1 LSILEFNVVAISSSS
16 GGSGGDSGGGDS
28 GSGISNGSLPGDDY
42 TDGEPITD
50 NDGNSYETVVIE
62 GQTWTTTNLNV
73 STYRDGTPIP
83 YISDFNEWNATSTGA
98 YTYAGQDSE
107 SGYGKLYNAAAIIG
121 RHDIDGA
128 TANKILAPEGFHIPT
143 TTEWSNLIYNYT
155 NPTNFL
161 WVSGNGTGN
170 LNGYESDVA
179 SSFLK
184 SQTSWDNNGNNE
196 SGLNLKNYPSIGSYV
211 IYNNYNFY
219 NVTSFGYTYFAVNQL
234 VRYSVDEIWIQ
245 SVVVSDFTLDS
256 VPVGCRND
264 GGNIGYT
271 PGGLYVRLVK
281 D

>member
-1 LSILEFNVVAISSSS
+1 MVKS
-16 GGSGGDSGGGDS
+16 
-28 GSGISNGSLPGDDY
+28 
-42 TDGEPITD
+42 
-50 NDGNSYETVVIE
+50 
-62 GQTWTTTNLNV
+62 
-73 STYRDGTPIP
+73 
-83 YISDFNEWNATSTGA
+83 
-98 YTYAGQDSE
+98 
-107 SGYGKLYNAAAIIG
+107 
-121 RHDIDGA
+121 
-128 TANKILAPEGFHIPT
+128 
-143 TTEWSNLIYNYT
+143 IYNYT

-161 WVSGNGTGN
+161 WVSGNGNGN

-179 SSFLK
+179 STFLK